1 MNEPLT
7 DEEYRQLLE
16 LGGANE
22 VEAAQMAKQLEMA
35 KQLRMATAPQT
46 RSANGLIYAPGRAES
61 IVGALGAGLSGYQQA
76 KGMGRQETIAK
87 NKQQQMALMLKGI
100 LGRGSGQQM
109 PGMEGP
115 STYGMSSNT
124 QMGPKMPVV
133 FPDYPEY

>member
-7 DEEYRQLLE
+7 DDEYRQLLE

-22 VEAAQMAKQLEMA
+22 LEAAQMAKQLEMA
-35 KQLRMATAPQT
+35 KQLRMSTAPQT
-46 RSANGLIYAPGRAES
+46 RSANGQIYAPGRAES
-61 IVGALGAGLSGYQQA
+61 IVGAIGAGLSGYQQA
-76 KGMGRQETIAK
+76 KGMGRQETMAK

-115 STYGMSSNT
+115 ATFG
-124 QMGPKMPVV
+124 MGPSSRMGPTTPMT